1 MPEKYKVRAG
11 DCIASIAYERGFFP
25 DTIWNHADNAAL
37 KQQRKDP
44 HVLHEGDQVSILDK
58 RIVDIAKPAEKRH
71 RFRRKGVPQFLR
83 IQLMENDEPVANM
96 GCQITI
102 DGIHARGTTDG
113 EGWLKQPIAP
123 DAKVARLLFDNG
135 TEYELDLG
143 HLDPIDTVRGV
154 KQRLEALRYYAGP
167 IDGQMD
173 ADAIAALKAFQLR
186 QNLSVTGESDQK
198 TRDALVEIFGG

>member
-1 MPEKYKVRAG
+1 M
-11 DCIASIAYERGFFP
+11 
-25 DTIWNHADNAAL
+25 
-37 KQQRKDP
+37 
-44 HVLHEGDQVSILDK
+44 
-58 RIVDIAKPAEKRH
+58 DIAKPAEKRH